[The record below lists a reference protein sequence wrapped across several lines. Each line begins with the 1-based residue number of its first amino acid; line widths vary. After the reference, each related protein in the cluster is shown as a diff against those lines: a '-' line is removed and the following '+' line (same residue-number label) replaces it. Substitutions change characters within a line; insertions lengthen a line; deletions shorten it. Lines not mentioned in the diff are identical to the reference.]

1 MSFVIR
7 FRNYLLLAA
16 VVAVLAAIPLSERL
30 SFDQRIESF
39 FADDNLDIK
48 VLTQSR
54 LDFGGDEF
62 VIIAWTEPELFAV
75 EDDRTFESLDDLLSD
90 KSFLPT
96 LDDEAARRIESLADR
111 FSQIPGV
118 NAQKTRHLAGFLDS
132 APRSRTTRR
141 AMLRLFEGSLVGSDG
156 RTTGIVLVLLPKD
169 QSTVSRSETFATIRQ
184 TATEFDKDTA
194 VAGEPVQV
202 FDMFQMVQQDAQLL
216 FLVSLV
222 ILSTVLLVMFRSLR
236 WMLAPVGLVLGAVI
250 VTRAVLY
257 LTEFELSMVGS
268 MLNSLVTVI
277 GIATAMHV
285 IVHYRDLRNK
295 TGSSAE
301 LSLQS
306 IASQTLGDLFRPIF
320 WTCATTAVGFGSLF
334 VSQITPVRSFALMMC
349 LATGIVLVSCIVVLP
364 AALGSGRRVRPPARA
379 PMETWLEN
387 LLSRT
392 CRGLERHPLATGLS
406 CLVLVAAIL
415 PGVFMLETET
425 DFSRNFRE
433 SSSIVQSLRFVES
446 KLGSAGTWEVA
457 FDTPEELTDDFLHDV
472 EDLAERLREIGARSE
487 GFRVLAV
494 TDVANLPPRLLGPAR
509 TLARLQRQQP
519 ELIGSLYNEESHRMR
534 IMLRSREQQPAEIK
548 ESLIQDVRQTVH
560 EFAADHPQ
568 FSQETTSTGMFV
580 LLTEVIQ
587 SLLNDQRNSFLCATF
602 GILCCMTVAFRSLRI
617 GLIALVPN
625 IFPVVIL
632 LGSLGWLQVPVN
644 IGTAMIASVSMGL
657 TVDSAIHYITAFER
671 ERRRSSVSDAILA
684 AHHSAGRAVVFAH
697 LALVAGFMVLT
708 ASRFIPLVYFGGLM
722 SLSMIT
728 AIFGDLVLLPLLLRW
743 TTPVSFTESDPND
756 AFDSAN
762 TAN

>member
-1 MSFVIR
+1 MTILVR
-7 FRNYLLLAA
+7 YRNVLLTIAA
-16 VVAVLAAIPLSERL
+16 LAVLAAIPLSERL

-39 FADDNLDIK
+39 FADDNKDIQ

-62 VIIAWTEPELFAV
+62 VIVAWSEPQLFAV
-75 EDDRTFESLDDLLSD
+75 EENQEFEALEDLLAD
-90 KSFLPT
+90 KTFLPT
-96 LDDEAARRIESLADR
+96 LQPEAAERIELLAGR
-111 FSQIPGV
+111 LNQIPGV
-118 NAQKTRHLAGFLDS
+118 DADKTRHLAGFLET
-132 APRSRTTRR
+132 APRSRNTRR

-156 RTTGIVLVLLPKD
+156 RTTGIILVLIPKS
-169 QSTVSRSETFATIRQ
+169 QSTVARSVTFEKIRQ
-184 TATEFDKDTA
+184 TAAEFDQNAA

-202 FDMFQMVQQDAQLL
+202 FDMFQMVEQDAQLL

-236 WMLAPVGLVLGAVI
+236 WMLAPVGLVLGAVV

-285 IVHYRDLRNK
+285 IVHYRELRK
-295 TGSSAE
+295 EAE
-301 LSLQS
+301 ASEGKS
-306 IASQTLGDLFRPIF
+306 FAAIASQTLNDLFRPIF

-334 VSQITPVRSFALMMC
+334 VSEITPVRSFALMMC
-349 LATGIVLVSCIVVLP
+349 LATGIVLVCCAFILP
-364 AALGSGRRVRPPARA
+364 AALGSGQRLRQPARA
-379 PMETWLEN
+379 PLESS
-387 LLSRT
+387 LEKTLAGT
-392 CRGLERHPLATGLS
+392 CQWLERHPLATGLS
-406 CLVLVAAIL
+406 CLLVVAAVL
-415 PGVFMLETET
+415 PGVFMLKTET

-457 FDTPEELTDDFLHDV
+457 FDTPEELSDEFLEDV
-472 EDLAERLREIGARSE
+472 EDLSERLREVGEQAE
-487 GFRVLAV
+487 GFRVLSV
-494 TDVANLPPRLLGPAR
+494 TDVANLPPRILGPAR
-509 TLARLQRQQP
+509 TLSRLSRQQP
-519 ELIGSLYNEESHRMR
+519 ELINSLYNEESRRMR
-534 IMLRSREQQPAEIK
+534 IMLRSREQQSADIK
-548 ESLIQDVRQTVH
+548 EQLIRDVRVTVDDFVDEH
-560 EFAADHPQ
+560 PEFNNKATA
-568 FSQETTSTGMFV
+568 SGMFV

-587 SLLNDQRNSFLCATF
+587 SLLKDQRNSFICATI
-602 GILCCMTVAFRSLRI
+602 GILSCMTVAFRSLRI
-617 GLIALVPN
+617 GVIGLVPN

-632 LGSLGWLQVPVN
+632 LGSLGWLGIPVN

-671 ERRRSSVSDAILA
+671 ERRRTSVSQALLA
-684 AHHSAGRAVVFAH
+684 AHNGAGRAVVFAH

-743 TTPVSFTESDPND
+743 TTPVSSTEAES
-756 AFDSAN
+756 S
-762 TAN
+762 